1 MNDLNDPNQ
10 TGVAGA
16 SGQNPAAQNPPAQ
29 GGTNTQA
36 KKGNLG
42 GIMDDDV
49 DVSQLVANAGQN
61 QSDSQVLTQMAVP
74 AHPNTKFDDKTFVNL
89 LAGSISLTL
98 NEKKKIIQAIPQL
111 SQFQIDELIKIFNE
125 EKGKFAELEQKH
137 SKQIEALEQQH
148 AVSPDDLALAKE
160 EEVKRDT
167 DAEEAEAIKRQL
179 GL

>member
-1 MNDLNDPNQ
+1 MNDSNDPNQ
-10 TGVAGA
+10 TSAG
-16 SGQNPAAQNPPAQ
+16 GQGAQNPIPQ
-29 GGTNTQA
+29 SSNPPSNTP

-42 GIMDDDV
+42 GIMDDNV

-61 QSDSQVLTQMAVP
+61 QSDSQVLTQMPIP
-74 AHPNTKFDDKTFVNL
+74 AHPNTKFDDKEFVSL

-111 SQFQIDELIKIFNE
+111 SQFQVDELIKIFNE

-137 SKQIEALEQQH
+137 SKQIEDLEKQH
-148 AVSPDDLALAKE
+148 AVSPEDLALAKE
-160 EEVKRDT
+160 EETKRSKEE
-167 DAEEAEAIKRQL
+167 EEAEAIKRQL